1 MDDRDTWKMLEDMPA
16 QAAPWCEWRDALSD
30 WARFELFQKRYLQLD
45 KHQASAVACV
55 SDCPMFCPRQVVH
68 HAEDDIVAV
77 CPENESKPYPLAAK
91 DILVYKPKRQ
101 AFHKDLCVA
110 LGIQHREN
118 QPAGTRFVWR
128 LGQYK
133 PREGYELPV
142 YLIFPE
148 DEEHLAE
155 SLNRICL
162 LHETQFAV
170 ITPTD
175 QHHCPETDQL
185 LIANE
190 AIGLTLDGEITF
202 DDKGKLAANRELT
215 DIFASFHAT
224 IPEPGSG
231 DQEQFPTPAG
241 TTWEAITIEFVDGHT
256 ISIRTGDLHRQYD
269 FGQMGMRNQKN
280 NSPDRHWDLL
290 KQFAE
295 GSGIIGFVP
304 ISNAEIKNSL
314 SQLDRRVDTESGGFS
329 IKNAPDKTVKKHK
342 QGLSKALRAFFSL
355 KDDPIQW
362 VAKESCYRCR
372 FVIIADNA

>member
-1 MDDRDTWKMLEDMPA
+1 MNNHEFWKILEDTSA
-16 QAAPWCEWRDALSD
+16 QAAPWCEWWDALSG
-30 WARFELFQKRYLQLD
+30 WAHFGLFQKRYLQLD
-45 KHQASAVACV
+45 KHRATAVACV

-77 CPENESKPYPLAAK
+77 CPENESKPYPLTAK
-91 DILVYKPKRQ
+91 DILVYKLKRQ
-101 AFHKDLCVA
+101 TFHKDLCAA
-110 LGIQHREN
+110 LGIQHKES

-133 PREGYELPV
+133 PQEGYELPV

-162 LHETQFAV
+162 LYETQFAI

-175 QHHCPETDQL
+175 QYYCPEIEQL
-185 LIANE
+185 LAAKE
-190 AIGLTLDGEITF
+190 AIVLTLDGEITF
-202 DDKGKLAANRELT
+202 DDKGKLTANRELT

-231 DQEQFPTPAG
+231 DQEQFPTPTG

-256 ISIRTGDLHRQYD
+256 VSIRTGDLHRQYD
-269 FGQMGMRNQKN
+269 YGQMGMRNKTN
-280 NSPDRHWDLL
+280 NTPDRHWALL
-290 KQFAE
+290 HKFAE
-295 GSGIIGFVP
+295 NRGVIGFAP
-304 ISNAEIKNSL
+304 ISDAEMKSSL

-329 IKNAPDKTVKKHK
+329 IKNAPDKAIKKHK
-342 QGLSKALRAFFSL
+342 QGLSKALRAFFNL
-355 KDDPIQW
+355 PDAPIQW
-362 VAKESCYRCR
+362 IAKESCYRCR
-372 FVIIADNA
+372 FILGPK